1 MEGACPIYKFWFLIN
16 FQRLLQLK
24 KGHIT
29 IVHINPFSIYENY
42 YPAITCLDN
51 HKLKTIEAGV
61 MTYKEEKGKLRS
73 GDFS

>member
-1 MEGACPIYKFWFLIN
+1 
-16 FQRLLQLK
+16 
-24 KGHIT
+24 
-29 IVHINPFSIYENY
+29 VHINPFSIYENY